1 MFSILPVFESSPN
14 KKKAKVIIEHNSKQA
29 LIGFSEKKWVDYESI
44 DIVQEEEIPRLK
56 DKKE

>member
-1 MFSILPVFESSPN
+1 M
-14 KKKAKVIIEHNSKQA
+14 IIEHNSKQA
-29 LIGFSEKKWVDYESI
+29 LIGFPDKMWVDYESI

>member
-1 MFSILPVFESSPN
+1 MFESSPN

-29 LIGFSEKKWVDYESI
+29 LIGFSDKMWVDYESI